1 MARNVLTTQSRGGYI
16 AIIVA
21 LIFSAIAV
29 AAAFSVGTSGLLSR
43 NSKVDFANK
52 AASYAAA
59 RTCLDRARLQLSQNP
74 AYVGNEII
82 TIYDYQCSVVSVE
95 TSGPNKIIKTSSSV
109 FGATTNLKLT
119 VDSALATVSFEEVVS
134 H

>member
-1 MARNVLTTQSRGGYI
+1 MRRNYLLPKNEKGYI

-21 LIFSAIAV
+21 LIFSAITI

-52 AASYAAA
+52 AASFAAA
-59 RTCLDRARLQLSQNP
+59 RACLDRARLQLSQNSLY
-74 AYVGNEII
+74 AGNESLQ
-82 TIYDYQCSVVSVE
+82 IYDYQCTVVSVE
-95 TSGPNKIIKTSSSV
+95 TSGPNRIIKTSSSV
-109 FGATTNLKLT
+109 FGATTNLRLT
-119 VDSALATVSFEEVVS
+119 VDSSFASVSFEEVVS